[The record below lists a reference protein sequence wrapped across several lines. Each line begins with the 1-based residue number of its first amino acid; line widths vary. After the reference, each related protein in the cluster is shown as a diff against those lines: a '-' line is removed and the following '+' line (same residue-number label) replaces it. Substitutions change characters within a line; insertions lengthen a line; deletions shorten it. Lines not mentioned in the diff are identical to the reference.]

1 MNQMPNPEI
10 VIRELL
16 QDSIAF
22 TLKNSD
28 ISLAN
33 ALRRIMI
40 SDVPTVAIDLV
51 EIENNTSVLTDEFL
65 AHRLGLIPL
74 KMNPDHI
81 KRMTYATDCD
91 CDSYCPNCSLELRL
105 DVRCAA
111 SDRKREVSS
120 KDLTLADESVIAFG
134 ADDQYGILIAK
145 LGTNQVR
152 HSTIIVILNIVFY

>member
-1 MNQMPNPEI
+1 MPNPEI
-10 VIRELL
+10 TIRELKD
-16 QDSIAF
+16 DSIAF

-81 KRMTYATDCD
+81 KQMVYATHCD
-91 CDSYCPNCSLELRL
+91 CESYCSNCSQTLTL
-105 DVRCAA
+105 DVKCAQ
-111 SDRKREVSS
+111 SDRKREVTS
-120 KDLTLADESVIAFG
+120 KDLILSDESVKPFG

-145 LGTNQVR
+145 LGTNQVF
-152 HSTIIVILNIVFY
+152 TLLNVGN